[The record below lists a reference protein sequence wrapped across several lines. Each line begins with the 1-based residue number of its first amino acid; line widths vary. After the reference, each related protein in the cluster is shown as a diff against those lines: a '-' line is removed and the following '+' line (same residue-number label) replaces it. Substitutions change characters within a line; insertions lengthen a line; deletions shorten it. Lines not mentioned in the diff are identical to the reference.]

1 MNSIIGVLCGECLGN
16 FKVTILLCIF
26 FRKCIF
32 MFNSVQICS
41 FVYLFDVSRSKRWT
55 IFWFLSKNVTNFQR
69 TTLIFC
75 EIRYISRERRSS
87 LSIERIHSN
96 MFDLSIFFVFFLVLN
111 YLILF
116 AICQFRKILSNY
128 NLCLAFVCMVLCVV
142 FCS

>member
-1 MNSIIGVLCGECLGN
+1 MNSIPGVLCGECLGN
-16 FKVTILLCIF
+16 FKATIFVCVF

-41 FVYLFDVSRSKRWT
+41 FVYLFDDFRSI
-55 IFWFLSKNVTNFQR
+55 IFWFLSKNVTNFQH
-69 TTLIFC
+69 TTFIFC

-87 LSIERIHSN
+87 LSIEQIHSN
-96 MFDLSIFFVFFLVLN
+96 IFDLSIFFVFCLVLN

-116 AICQFRKILSNY
+116 AICQFRKILSND
-128 NLCLAFVCMVLCVV
+128 NLCLAFVCMVVCVV